1 MPWNAGRLYCGPP
14 PPARPLPRSAA
25 VAQGRAAAYSTGV
38 DPAAAAR
45 ARRRFAYFLGF
56 LAVTGAIAFFN
67 LRDIPLSPDGLRA
80 TVLSWGA
87 LAPLAYITIVAM
99 RPFIFFPSGLLFIVA
114 GLAFGPVLG
123 TVYAVIGGVI
133 AAVVTFQLAR
143 SLGRDFVQARLP
155 ARLQHLQENEL
166 GAGLIFLLMLVPIV
180 PMTAVNYG
188 AGLSRV
194 SLPHYTLAVLGGLT
208 PRAFAYCY
216 FGDSL
221 FDIGSPQFL
230 AALAL
235 LAVMVIVPALLRR
248 HWMSRWR

>member
-1 MPWNAGRLYCGPP
+1 M
-14 PPARPLPRSAA
+14 
-25 VAQGRAAAYSTGV
+25 
-38 DPAAAAR
+38 DAAAATR
-45 ARRRFAYFLGF
+45 ARRRFGYFLGF
-56 LAVTGAIAFFN
+56 LAITAAIAAIN
-67 LRDIPLSPDGLRA
+67 LRGLPLTPDGLRA

-114 GLAFGPVLG
+114 GLAFGPFLG
-123 TVYAVIGGVI
+123 TVYAVVGGVI
-133 AAVVTFQLAR
+133 AAVVTFVLAR
-143 SLGRDFVQARLP
+143 SLGREFVQARLP
-155 ARLQHLQENEL
+155 ARLQHLQEKEW
-166 GAGLIFLLMLVPIV
+166 GAGLIFVLLLVPIV

-194 SLPHYTLAVLGGLT
+194 SLGHYTLAVIGGLT

-221 FDIGSPQFL
+221 FDIGSPQFIT
-230 AALAL
+230 AIAL

-248 HWMSRWR
+248 RWMSRWR

>member
-1 MPWNAGRLYCGPP
+1 M
-14 PPARPLPRSAA
+14 
-25 VAQGRAAAYSTGV
+25 
-38 DPAAAAR
+38 DAAAAAW

-56 LAVTGAIAFFN
+56 LVVTGAIALFN
-67 LRDIPLSPDGLRA
+67 LRGVPLTPDGLRG
-80 TVLSWGA
+80 TVLGWGA
-87 LAPLAYITIVAM
+87 LAPIAYITIVAM

-114 GLAFGPVLG
+114 GLAFGPWLG

-133 AAVVTFQLAR
+133 AAVVTFLLAR

-155 ARLQHLQENEL
+155 ARLQRLQATEW

-180 PMTAVNYG
+180 PMSAVNYG

-194 SLPHYTLAVLGGLT
+194 SLTHYTFAVLGGLT

-221 FDIGSPQFL
+221 FDVGSPQFIG
-230 AALAL
+230 ALAL

-248 HWMSRWR
+248 RWMSRWR

>member
-1 MPWNAGRLYCGPP
+1 M
-14 PPARPLPRSAA
+14 
-25 VAQGRAAAYSTGV
+25 
-38 DPAAAAR
+38 DAAAAR

-56 LAVTGAIAFFN
+56 LAVSGAIALFN
-67 LRDIPLSPDGLRA
+67 LRGVSLTPDGLRA
-80 TVLSWGA
+80 TVLGWGA
-87 LAPLAYITIVAM
+87 LAPIAYITIVAM

-114 GLAFGPVLG
+114 GLAFGPILG

-133 AAVVTFQLAR
+133 AAVVTFLLAR
-143 SLGRDFVQARLP
+143 SLGRDFVQARMP
-155 ARLQHLQENEL
+155 ARLQHLQETEW

-180 PMTAVNYG
+180 PMSAVNYG

-194 SLPHYTLAVLGGLT
+194 SLAHYTLAVLGGLT

-221 FDIGSPQFL
+221 FEVGSPQFL
-230 AALAL
+230 GAVAL

-248 HWMSRWR
+248 RWLSRWR